1 MRAATVTDFRAN
13 IATMLDR
20 VADDHMPLIVTRQGG
35 RNVVII
41 SEEDWNKID
50 ETMYLLA
57 SPANA
62 KNLLESIAELNA
74 GKGEFHEL
82 IEE

>member
-13 IATMLDR
+13 LATMLDR